1 MSPLSSVTLRQVNSS
16 PFRSEVIYNNLW
28 KDFLRNHLAVL
39 AVMAISIGIGI
50 ALTGDVSAP
59 HRGR

>member
-1 MSPLSSVTLRQVNSS
+1 MIKNKL
-16 PFRSEVIYNNLW
+16 FKEII
-28 KDFLRNHLAVL
+28 RNHLAVL

-50 ALTGDVSAP
+50 ALTGDVAAP

>member
-1 MSPLSSVTLRQVNSS
+1 MTMSPLSSVTLRQ
-16 PFRSEVIYNNLW
+16 VIYNNLW

-39 AVMAISIGIGI
+39 AIMAISIGIGI
-50 ALTGDVSAP
+50 ALTGDVAAP